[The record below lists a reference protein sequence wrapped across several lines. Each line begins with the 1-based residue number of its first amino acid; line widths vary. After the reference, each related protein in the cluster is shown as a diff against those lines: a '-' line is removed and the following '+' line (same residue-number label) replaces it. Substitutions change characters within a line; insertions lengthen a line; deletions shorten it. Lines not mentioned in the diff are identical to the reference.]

1 MSKRLRLKMVKLNIF
16 ILAMGLFMVWSNKHS
31 LVYSSKCV
39 EEVENK
45 DKVNARLRKLTWQ
58 GTLSLLP

>member
-1 MSKRLRLKMVKLNIF
+1 MVKLNIF

-45 DKVNARLRKLTWQ
+45 DKVNVRLRKLTWQ